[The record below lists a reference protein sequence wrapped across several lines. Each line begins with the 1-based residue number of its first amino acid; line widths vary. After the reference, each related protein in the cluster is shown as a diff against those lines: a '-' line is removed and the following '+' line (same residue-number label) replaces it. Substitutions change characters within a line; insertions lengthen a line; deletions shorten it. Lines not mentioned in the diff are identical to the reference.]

1 MNKKTPTQLM
11 VGASETSPGAAQ
23 GRSAEESL
31 DEFARL
37 VANSLVETLPTE
49 LRSQIIAWLKTAEGA
64 AAFRE
69 CWPKVVDAYF
79 STVYG
84 RATTSTSPQGKPPR

>member
-11 VGASETSPGAAQ
+11 VGASKTSPGAAE

-31 DEFARL
+31 DQCARL
-37 VANSLVETLPTE
+37 VATSLAETLPSA
-49 LRSQIIAWLKTAEGA
+49 LRSQIIAWLKTADGA
-64 AAFRE
+64 AALRE

-79 STVYG
+79 STVSR
-84 RATTSTSPQGKPPR
+84 RATNSISPQGKPPR

>member
-11 VGASETSPGAAQ
+11 VGPSKTSPDAAQ
-23 GRSAEESL
+23 GRSAQESL

-37 VANSLVETLPTE
+37 VARSMVETLPASLASE
-49 LRSQIIAWLKTAEGA
+49 IIPWLKTAEGA

-79 STVYG
+79 NTHSR
-84 RATTSTSPQGKPPR
+84 RAPSSTSTQGKPPR